1 VPNPI
6 TEGRA
11 LPINEKGV
19 AIEVFQIAYIVIT
32 AIIIAKERGERRSQ
46 IIKELKFSP
55 NYLNTLFVLE
65 NLSSRK

>member
-1 VPNPI
+1 MVLIILWMLTRVPNPI

-32 AIIIAKERGERRSQ
+32 AIIIAKEKGERRSQ
-46 IIKELKFSP
+46 IIKGKS
-55 NYLNTLFVLE
+55 
-65 NLSSRK
+65 